1 MSATIFYLR
10 PEVREAALDLKSLR
24 VKIKEAGDRG
34 YQWFPA
40 EANARQRMLHL
51 SLEWS
56 GDRETRPDP
65 QAPPRPGGRFL
76 KLAQGSRG
84 RHPQGR
90 ETDPSVSSPRPLGLV
105 Q

>member
-24 VKIKEAGDRG
+24 KKIKEAGDRG

-51 SLEWS
+51 SEWRATERRAPA
-56 GDRETRPDP
+56 GR
-65 QAPPRPGGRFL
+65 APPPSPDGCL
-76 KLAQGSRG
+76 PKLAQGSRG
-84 RHPQGR
+84 PK
-90 ETDPSVSSPRPLGLV
+90 
-105 Q
+105 

>member
-24 VKIKEAGDRG
+24 KKIKEAGDRG

-51 SLEWS
+51 SLEWRATERRAPA
-56 GDRETRPDP
+56 DRAP
-65 QAPPRPGGRFL
+65 PPRPDGCL
-76 KLAQGSRG
+76 PNLAQGSRG
-84 RHPQGR
+84 PK
-90 ETDPSVSSPRPLGLV
+90 
-105 Q
+105 

>member
-56 GDRETRPDP
+56 GDRETRPGR
-65 QAPPRPGGRFL
+65 QALPPRPGGRFL

-84 RHPQGR
+84 
-90 ETDPSVSSPRPLGLV
+90 
-105 Q
+105 